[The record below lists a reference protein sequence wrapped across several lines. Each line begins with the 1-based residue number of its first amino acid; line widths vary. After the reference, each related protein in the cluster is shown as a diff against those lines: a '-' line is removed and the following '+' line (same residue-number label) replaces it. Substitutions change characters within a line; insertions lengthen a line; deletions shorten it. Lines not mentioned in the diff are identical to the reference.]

1 MDLKQ
6 QPLPPAQRKRK
17 RVVKTTQGVPTGEK
31 LMYLGLILLL
41 VAMAGFVGLRY
52 LQISQY
58 NYQIQSLN
66 KQITKMQGQNEAL
79 QLKIDQMS
87 TRDRIVAEA
96 TRQGMLPSE
105 NVKVIGSSKD
115 TVKAAST
122 SN

>member
-1 MDLKQ
+1 
-6 QPLPPAQRKRK
+6 
-17 RVVKTTQGVPTGEK
+17 
-31 LMYLGLILLL
+31 MYLGLILLL